1 MRNATVSKN
10 TLMRQPPDTVIF
22 DLGGVLIDWNP
33 RYLYRQLF
41 DDEAAMESFL
51 AEVCSP
57 HWNEQ
62 QDAGR
67 PWAEAIASLSE
78 IHPQHAERIA
88 AYRER
93 WPEMLG
99 GVFDGTVELLR
110 DLKMRGVRLYA
121 LTNWSRETFP
131 IAQQRYE
138 FLAWFDGIVV
148 SGSERLAKPDP
159 AIFQR
164 LLSRYGINPERAVYI
179 DDAPRNVSAA
189 AQVGLDAL
197 LFREADELRGQLI
210 GRGLLDG

>member
-1 MRNATVSKN
+1 MKP
-10 TLMRQPPDTVIF
+10 LPDTVIF

-78 IHPQHAERIA
+78 THPQHADRIA
-88 AYRER
+88 AYRAR

-99 GVFDGTVELLR
+99 GVFDGTVAVLH
-110 DLKMRGVRLYA
+110 DLKRRGVRLYA
-121 LTNWSRETFP
+121 LTNWSHETFP
-131 IAQQRYE
+131 IAQQRYD
-138 FLAWFDGIVV
+138 FLAWFEGIVV

-164 LLSRYGINPERAVYI
+164 LLSRYRIDPARAVYI
-179 DDAPRNVSAA
+179 DDAPRNVNAA
-189 AQVGLDAL
+189 AQAGLDAL
-197 LFREADELRGQLI
+197 LFREASQLRGQLLEK
-210 GRGLLDG
+210 GLLDG